1 MKISAEMT
9 FVPRPQ
15 INSIETAGWKISAPE
30 RERKKERESLFG
42 DTAGFAEV
50 VENDYANVER
60 IRIPTDYRRPWR
72 RENGAVSFHLAR
84 RCVEISGNN
93 ELPHPVIAPRN
104 RNPIRC
110 FWGREI
116 ATRFPARL
124 KCINYSLTATSRVFA
139 NLFSG

>member
-30 RERKKERESLFG
+30 RERERESLFG